1 MTLGD
6 KSTST
11 ETKSYG
17 ADAELFLKEVY
28 EFDNLSNG
36 AEYWRPVRKQGRL
49 LISTDPET
57 AMSNRALST
66 DN

>member
-11 ETKSYG
+11 ETKSYR

-36 AEYWRPVRKQGRL
+36 AEY
-49 LISTDPET
+49 
-57 AMSNRALST
+57 
-66 DN
+66 